1 MSCVNIKKM
10 ILGSL
15 AFLKRILYK
24 YKSLFFKICAIGIFF
39 AVSMVALIIILCTF
53 FIPQIV
59 FFVAGVL
66 LFVFI
71 VILLLGAYKTLWA
84 LSFVIVLAISCIIY
98 ADDQR
103 TYHSL
108 SFNKEE
114 WQDITPGPRLRSGGS
129 NARCKM
135 YGDLIKNYLK
145 KGMNIEEVEQLLGK
159 PRSFYYCLNKKIK
172 CANYDMGNCVI
183 NSLTIS
189 PGHLYICFNQ
199 EQQVINFGKDR
210 IIDKYCP
217 NHEHASCWHE
227 DVLCRCDKPDNDGPL
242 HNCEINKW

>member
-1 MSCVNIKKM
+1 MSCVNLKEMFLGALALLKS
-10 ILGSL
+10 ILC
-15 AFLKRILYK
+15 K
-24 YKSLFFKICAIGIFF
+24 YKSLFFKICTIGVFF

-66 LFVFI
+66 LFILI
-71 VILLLGAYKTLWA
+71 VILFLGAYKTLWA
-84 LSFVIVLAISCIIY
+84 LSFVIVLAISYIIY

-114 WQDITPGPRLRSGGS
+114 WQGITPGPSLRGKGS

-135 YGDLIKNYLK
+135 YGDLVKNYLK
-145 KGMNIEEVEQLLGK
+145 KGMTVVEVENLLGK
-159 PRSFYYCLNKKIK
+159 SKHYYYCLHKQIK

-183 NSLTIS
+183 NSLTIR
-189 PGHLYICFNQ
+189 PEDLQICFNK
-199 EQQVINFGKDR
+199 EQQVIKISKDSG
-210 IIDKYCP
+210 IGEYCP
-217 NHEHASCWHE
+217 YHEHASCWHE
-227 DVLCRCDKPDNDGPL
+227 DVLCRCDKPNNNGPL
-242 HNCEINKW
+242 HDCKINKW